1 MDIFLGNQRVC
12 VAAITSM
19 IWRDRRRP
27 ARFVVGA
34 MIVLGRNNGDR
45 AREWVWCVWEKWA
58 NDHRSLSIGVIRR
71 LSQSFAACSLPRL
84 LAIAYYFSSFFF
96 SSSSS
101 FSFID
106 FFLFLFYFVTMCA
119 SCIRQIEYVY
129 SGPDKRFRYCI
140 IGRDNYN
147 WVPRNIWMSYINVC
161 VCCVREPLHWQPQA
175 CLAVL
180 VNSRS
185 WRLLTHMWRVL
196 AMCVLCV
203 YARARAH
210 HDDNFCTPAAAAAT
224 AIYAYNFRGKN

>member
-1 MDIFLGNQRVC
+1 MAIVRANECGVC
-12 VAAITSM
+12 ERNGRTI
-19 IWRDRRRP
+19 IDRSRSGWFEGSRNHLRR
-27 ARFVVGA
+27 
-34 MIVLGRNNGDR
+34 
-45 AREWVWCVWEKWA
+45 
-58 NDHRSLSIGVIRR
+58 
-71 LSQSFAACSLPRL
+71 AACLDSLQLRIISPL
-84 LAIAYYFSSFFF
+84 FFF
-96 SSSSS
+96 
-101 FSFID
+101 FF
-106 FFLFLFYFVTMCA
+106 FFLQFYWLFLFLFYFVTMCA